1 MTSYS
6 EDELLPLSKVAD
18 LLFCP
23 RRAALHIIEHVWQ
36 ENIFTAEGRN
46 VHDKVHSADS
56 ESRNDLR
63 IVRSLRLVSYRLGL
77 SGVSDVVEFRKSDK
91 GITLD
96 GANGFWRAFPVEY
109 KRGILK
115 HETSYEVQ
123 LCAQA
128 ICLEE
133 MLKCSVGD
141 GAIYYGTSRR
151 RQDVQFTPGLRGMT
165 EDAALKL
172 HELFNSRITPK
183 AEYGKK
189 CKSCSL
195 FEVCMPEVTGV
206 EKDIEHYLSKAK
218 TIEPEPDL
226 SNGAQ

>member
-1 MTSYS
+1 VYS
-6 EDELLPLSKVAD
+6 EDD
-18 LLFCP
+18 LLSISALQHLMFCE
-23 RRAALHIIEHVWQ
+23 RRCALVHIEHVWQ
-36 ENIFTAEGRN
+36 ENIFTAEGKN

-63 IVRSLRLVSYRLGL
+63 IVRSLRLVSYKLGL
-77 SGVSDVVEFRKSDK
+77 SGVADVVEFHKSETGIMLGGAK
-91 GITLD
+91 GY
-96 GANGFWRAFPVEY
+96 WKVFPVEY

-115 HETSYEVQ
+115 HETSFDVQ

-133 MLKCSVGD
+133 MLKCSVED

-151 RQDVQFTPGLRGMT
+151 RQDVKFTPGLRGMT
-165 EDAALKL
+165 KDAALKL

-189 CKSCSL
+189 CKNCSL
-195 FEVCMPEVTGV
+195 FEVCLPEITGT

-218 TIEPEPDL
+218 IVQVEESDETA
-226 SNGAQ
+226 S

>member
-1 MTSYS
+1 MYS
-6 EDELLPLSKVAD
+6 EEDLLPLSKLAD
-18 LLFCP
+18 LVFCP
-23 RRAALHIIEHVWQ
+23 RRAALHIVEHIWQ
-36 ENIFTAEGRN
+36 ENVFTAEGHNIHDN
-46 VHDKVHSADS
+46 VHQADS
-56 ESRNDLR
+56 ESRNDLK

-77 SGVSDVVEFRKSDK
+77 SGVADVVEFQRSET
-91 GITLD
+91 GIRLA
-96 GANGFWRAFPVEY
+96 GSNGLWRVFPVEY

-115 HETSYEVQ
+115 HDTSFEVQ
-123 LCAQA
+123 LCAQT

-133 MLKCSVGD
+133 MLNCAIEI
-141 GAIYYGTSRR
+141 GAIYYGKSRR
-151 RQDVQFTPGLRGMT
+151 RRDVAFTQALRAMT
-165 EDAALKL
+165 EDAAQRL
-172 HELFNSRITPK
+172 HELFESRMTPK

-195 FEVCMPEVTGV
+195 LEVCMPEVTGI

>member
-1 MTSYS
+1 VYS
-6 EDELLPLSKVAD
+6 EDD
-18 LLFCP
+18 LLSISALQHLMFCE
-23 RRAALHIIEHVWQ
+23 RRCALVHIENVWQ
-36 ENIFTAEGRN
+36 ENIFTAEGKN
-46 VHDKVHSADS
+46 VHDKVHSSDS

-77 SGVSDVVEFRKSDK
+77 SGVADVVEFRKSET

-115 HETSYEVQ
+115 HEISFEVQ

-133 MLKCSVGD
+133 MLKCSVED

-151 RQDVQFTPGLRGMT
+151 RQDVKFTPGLRGMT

-172 HELFNSRITPK
+172 HELFNSRITPR

-195 FEVCMPEVTGV
+195 FELCMPEITGID
-206 EKDIEHYLSKAK
+206 KDIERYLSKAK
-218 TIEPEPDL
+218 TIEPEEPL
-226 SNGAQ
+226 

>member
-1 MTSYS
+1 MVYS
-6 EDELLPLSKVAD
+6 EDD
-18 LLFCP
+18 LLSISALQHLMFCE
-23 RRAALHIIEHVWQ
+23 RRCALVHIEHIWQ

-46 VHDKVHSADS
+46 AHDKVHSADS

-63 IVRSLRLVSYRLGL
+63 IVRSLRLVSYKLGL
-77 SGVSDVVEFRKSDK
+77 SGVADVVEFRKSDK

-96 GANGFWRAFPVEY
+96 GAKGYWQAFPVEY

-115 HETSYEVQ
+115 HETSFEVQ

-133 MLKCSVGD
+133 MLKCSIED
-141 GAIYYGTSRR
+141 GAIYYGKSRR

-195 FEVCMPEVTGV
+195 YELCMPEVTGV

-218 TIEPEPDL
+218 TIEPEEPL
-226 SNGAQ
+226 

>member
-1 MTSYS
+1 MYS
-6 EDELLPLSKVAD
+6 EDD
-18 LLFCP
+18 LLSISALQHLMFCE
-23 RRAALHIIEHVWQ
+23 RRCALVHIEHVWQ
-36 ENIFTAEGRN
+36 ENVFTAEGRN
-46 VHDKVHSADS
+46 VHDNVHSADS
-56 ESRNDLR
+56 ESRADLR
-63 IVRSLRLVSYRLGL
+63 VVRSLRLVSYKLGL
-77 SGVSDVVEFRKSDK
+77 SGVADVVEFRKSDK

-133 MLKCSVGD
+133 MLKCSVED

-151 RQDVQFTPGLRGMT
+151 RQDVKFTPGLRSMT

-172 HELFNSRITPK
+172 HKLFNSRITPK

-195 FEVCMPEVTGV
+195 FEVCLPEVTGI